1 MRISAADIFLLNVLY
16 LCRPRGRRRWVE
28 KNRIP
33 VTKTWICTT
42 ITNFYG
48 PLLGAARLYAY
59 EKKQGHDVSFK
70 DINQDVFFNLL
81 KRKYLETTLEKL
93 QYSVDS
99 MSRNTFLREDIGA
112 ILLHSSDHAMRG
124 ILAGGFLRN
133 NPAAASVLKNRLLK
147 KPVLDFTASKINAGN
162 VVYALPSEKES
173 LFAKIEK
180 SRKLLDERFY
190 DMEPNEF
197 VEHFRTI
204 LCGKAII
211 DAAYFPAQLDFGLGF
226 YGSAFSPRVGDI
238 MRAVDD
244 ERFNFLI
251 PYFRDEVIPML
262 QRERPRVVG
271 ISITA
276 MFEIIPAFT
285 LARLIKKFDPEVHV
299 TLGGVLVTELA
310 QRISR
315 NSPLWGMCDSL
326 VLGPGEQAFS
336 ELISRV
342 GSGSDLARVPN
353 LIYQNNGSIK
363 ASEVNEEF
371 DLNEACTPEFVSLR
385 PKTGL
390 PLETSSS
397 CYWGKCIFC
406 YYPRQGSSKHDPR
419 QAKKRVRRTELMLED
434 MRRLRDNYQPSVIG
448 LTDSCVH
455 PRRLE
460 DIAEENIKSK
470 NPAKFFALFRLEKE
484 FKSRAFCR
492 KLVDGGF
499 LGGYVGLESGS
510 PRVNEIINKGI
521 SHADI
526 PAIIKN
532 FYDTGILAHIYSI
545 IGTPGETREDAVQ
558 TYEFFRRW
566 HKYLKLNWQIY
577 PLYVLEQSPLGQN
590 SAEFGI
596 EATPLPDDYL
606 AEFMLYRMAKGLSP
620 EDASALA
627 IGYSEKLRRYMH
639 PLNRIMDEE
648 SMKMFLMIQAARGFA
663 PEKIKI
669 SAAGR

>member
-1 MRISAADIFLLNVLY
+1 
-16 LCRPRGRRRWVE
+16 
-28 KNRIP
+28 
-33 VTKTWICTT
+33 
-42 ITNFYG
+42 
-48 PLLGAARLYAY
+48 
-59 EKKQGHDVSFK
+59 
-70 DINQDVFFNLL
+70 
-81 KRKYLETTLEKL
+81 
-93 QYSVDS
+93 
-99 MSRNTFLREDIGA
+99 MSRNTFLREDLGA
-112 ILLHSSDHAMRG
+112 ILLHSSDHDMRG
-124 ILAGGFLRN
+124 LLSAGFLLN
-133 NPAAASVLKNRLLK
+133 NPPAGFALKNRFLK
-147 KPVLDFTASKINAGN
+147 KPLLDFAASKINAGN
-162 VVYALPSEKES
+162 IVYALLSEKEY
-173 LFAKIEK
+173 LLAEIEK

-190 DMEPNEF
+190 DLEPNEF
-197 VEHFRTI
+197 VESFRTI

-211 DAAYFPAQLDFGLGF
+211 DAAYFPTQFDFGLGF
-226 YGSAFSPRVGDI
+226 YGSAYSPRVGDI
-238 MRAVDD
+238 LRAVDD

-251 PYFRDEVIPML
+251 PYYRDEVMPML
-262 QRERPRVVG
+262 EKEHPRVVG

-285 LARLIKKFDPEVHV
+285 LARLIKKFDPEVHI

-336 ELISRV
+336 ELISCV

-353 LIYQNNGSIK
+353 LIYHSNGSTK
-363 ASEVNEEF
+363 TSEVSEEF

-406 YYPRQGSSKHDPR
+406 YYPHQGSSKHDPL

-434 MRRLRDNYQPSVIG
+434 IQRLRDNYQPSVIG

-460 DIAEENIKSK
+460 DIAEDNIDSK
-470 NPAKFFALFRLEKE
+470 NPAKFFALFRLENE

-492 KLVDGGF
+492 KLADGGF

-510 PRVNEIINKGI
+510 SRVNDIINKGI
-521 SHADI
+521 RHADI
-526 PAIIKN
+526 PIIIKN
-532 FYDTGILAHIYSI
+532 FYDTGILVHVYSI
-545 IGTPGETREDAVQ
+545 IGTPGETRDDAIQ
-558 TYEFFRRW
+558 TYEFFKRW

-596 EATPLPDDYL
+596 EAAPLPGDYL
-606 AEFMLYRMAKGLSP
+606 VEFMLYRMANGLSP
-620 EDASALA
+620 EDAAALT
-627 IGYSEKLRRYMH
+627 IGYTEKLRRFMH
-639 PLNRIMDEE
+639 PLNRIMDIE